1 MRRVDAVKVIETAI
15 PFVLIFEP
23 RVFSD
28 GRGQFLE
35 TWSKQKY
42 QEAGICGQFVQ
53 DNVSYSTK
61 GTLRGLHYQH
71 PNGQGK
77 LVQAVEGEVF
87 DIAVDIRPDS
97 PTFGRSVSVILSKE
111 NHRQMYIPSGFAH
124 GFCVLS
130 ESAVFSYKC
139 TDYYARSS
147 EGGVLWSDPDLAIDW
162 PVSDPLLSEK
172 DAKCSCLKDIDQS
185 LLPRFEDTNG

>member
-1 MRRVDAVKVIETAI
+1 MKVIETAI
-15 PFVLIFEP
+15 PAVLIFEP
-23 RVFSD
+23 RVFAD

-35 TWSKQKY
+35 TWSKLRY
-42 QEAGICGQFVQ
+42 HDAGITCEFVQ
-53 DNVSYSTK
+53 DNVSYSGK

-77 LVQAVEGEVF
+77 LVQILEGQAF
-87 DIAVDIRPDS
+87 DVAVDIRLGS
-97 PTFGRSVSVILSKE
+97 PTFGKSVSVVLSKE

-130 ESAVFSYKC
+130 DTAVFLYKC
-139 TDYYARSS
+139 TDYYNQSS
-147 EGGVLWSDPDLAIDW
+147 EGGILWNDPDLAIDW

-172 DAKCSCLKDIDQS
+172 DVKCLPLKDIDQS